1 MKKLHSKKIGGEAFA
16 LDAAQLD
23 LFKQNGYT
31 VPSPEEV
38 IADAAVHIEPPE
50 GKRAYVVFDFKTGVF
65 SVRARTATLDAKQV
79 GGFVGEVVQAALLCR
94 FLEQADPDR
103 PKADNSAADKLS
115 TLAAMIKNAL
125 IATAEKSAADKPAP
139 PASGENGAKA
149 EDTPEVVE

>member
-1 MKKLHSKKIGGEAFA
+1 MKKLYSKKIGGEAFA

-23 LFKQNGYT
+23 LFRKNGYT
-31 VPSPEEV
+31 VPTPEEV

-65 SVRARTATLDAKQV
+65 SVRARTATLAGKEV

-103 PKADNSAADKLS
+103 PKAEQIPVAKELNP
-115 TLAAMIKNAL
+115 LAAMIKNAL
-125 IATAEKSAADKPAP
+125 VAAAEKNAADKSAKVDAP
-139 PASGENGAKA
+139 PAESE
-149 EDTPEVVE
+149 EVVE

>member
-1 MKKLHSKKIGGEAFA
+1 MKKLYSKKIGGEAFA

-65 SVRARTATLDAKQV
+65 SVRARTATLNGKEV

-103 PKADNSAADKLS
+103 PKADTKSAEDKLS
-115 TLAAMIKNAL
+115 PLAAMIKNAL
-125 IATAEKSAADKPAP
+125 VAAAEKNAPAKPEPVDAP
-139 PASGENGAKA
+139 PAESE
-149 EDTPEVVE
+149 EVVE

>member
-1 MKKLHSKKIGGEAFA
+1 MKKLYSKKIGGEAFA

-94 FLEQADPDR
+94 FLENADQDR
-103 PKADNSAADKLS
+103 PKADTASADKLS
-115 TLAAMIKNAL
+115 PLAAMIKNAL
-125 IATAEKSAADKPAP
+125 IAAAEKSAADKPAH
-139 PASGENGAKA
+139 PASGENGEKA

>member
-1 MKKLHSKKIGGEAFA
+1 MKKLYSKKIGGGAFA

-65 SVRARTATLDAKQV
+65 SVRARTATLNGKEV
-79 GGFVGEVVQAALLCR
+79 GSFVGEVVQAALLCR

-103 PKADNSAADKLS
+103 PKADTKSAEDKLS
-115 TLAAMIKNAL
+115 PLAAMIKNAL
-125 IATAEKSAADKPAP
+125 VAAAEKNAPAKPEHVDAP
-139 PASGENGAKA
+139 PAKSE
-149 EDTPEVVE
+149 EVVE